1 MVDHFESTLLMI
13 MQIDSH
19 NQLQPVS
26 LTMNTPAEIN
36 AVINSHSTYGKVN
49 TLKLC
54 TSELRNQSQSKTNR
68 SPYLLGIV
76 FFFILYC
83 CRNFC
88 FRVSTNGR
96 CEDNH
101 LAGSLIKKFACFK
114 TRKNRRISYS

>member
-54 TSELRNQSQSKTNR
+54 TSELRNQSQSNQI
-68 SPYLLGIV
+68 IV
-76 FFFILYC
+76 INLTIVIHIQVKVTFFFP
-83 CRNFC
+83 F
-88 FRVSTNGR
+88 S
-96 CEDNH
+96 
-101 LAGSLIKKFACFK
+101 
-114 TRKNRRISYS
+114 